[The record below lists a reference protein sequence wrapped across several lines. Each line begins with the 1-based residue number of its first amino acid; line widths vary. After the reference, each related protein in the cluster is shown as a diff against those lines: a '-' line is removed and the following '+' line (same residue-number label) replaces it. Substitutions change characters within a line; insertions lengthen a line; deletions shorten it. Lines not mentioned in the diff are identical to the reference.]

1 MTPSIRP
8 FHTLVVV
15 SMFCDDIQN
24 SIWVRPRYTP
34 STHLPHTPVS
44 SCPCSAMTFREAHSN
59 VGIRVVRRACP
70 STLHPWAH
78 SHPHA
83 HTSTRTQTQR
93 CSRCGSTS
101 AMCDVTLMAVGWS
114 LGSREHAP
122 FVGLH
127 MQHPHTTQHTRRVQI
142 GGNGDGGLHERA
154 PYWLNGIVP
163 LAYLLKN
170 AGVSAPQRYAGIYKV
185 ADNSTLEG
193 ASDPVSIIDQSNKY
207 VEYILAHQ
215 DPTTGWLGPN
225 DNNKDGNIYV
235 SKRHALTHA
244 HTHSPARSPSRTH
257 AHAHAHAH
265 THAHAHAHAHT
276 RTHAHALTFAC
287 TFAYSRTRGRAHTH
301 ACTTTTTLLGKAT
314 AHRTPNHDHPPSS
327 TLLPS
332 PHATTHS
339 SSGAVPT

>member
-1 MTPSIRP
+1 MSIHSAP
-8 FHTLVVV
+8 LGT
-15 SMFCDDIQN
+15 Q
-24 SIWVRPRYTP
+24 PR
-34 STHLPHTPVS
+34 
-44 SCPCSAMTFREAHSN
+44 ARAHE
-59 VGIRVVRRACP
+59 
-70 STLHPWAH
+70 
-78 SHPHA
+78 HA
-83 HTSTRTQTQR
+83 HANTTIFPLPLNGED
-93 CSRCGSTS
+93 CSS
-101 AMCDVTLMAVGWS
+101 AMCDVAPMAVGWS

-122 FVGLH
+122 FVDLH
-127 MQHPHTTQHTRRVQI
+127 MQHSHTTQHTRGVQI

-327 TLLPS
+327 PPLLFP
-332 PHATTHS
+332 PYATTHA